1 MSKQTYFERQDL
13 ELIDP
18 RWEMLSSL
26 GRHKMNENFENGYKM
41 VTLNEKGAKL
51 NCLTP

>member
-1 MSKQTYFERQDL
+1 MSKQTYFERHDL

-26 GRHKMNENFENGYKM
+26 GRRRINEKFKNGYKM
-41 VTLNEKGAKL
+41 VTLHEKGAEL
-51 NCLTP
+51 NRLTP